1 MKTRKGNVF
10 LTLALAGFLA
20 FGSPSP
26 SANAAWKTT
35 PNGKIYT
42 QTKAPGYLTGMKKIG
57 SNWYYFNKNG
67 IMQGQSQNLQL
78 NETGIRQATNL
89 KNKLVSVPF
98 TVCFTSPLIR
108 AWSTAMIIVG
118 DRVEIK
124 EDDRLIERYL
134 GDFEGKDKK
143 EYDPNIYWD
152 YDLNSNSEEVEA
164 IQDIFKRCNSFVEDL
179 KKNYHDDDIILVVSH
194 GAITR
199 CLHHIL
205 MKSNLKKNLLDFKV
219 GNCYCREYNLRGE

>member
-1 MKTRKGNVF
+1 M
-10 LTLALAGFLA
+10 
-20 FGSPSP
+20 
-26 SANAAWKTT
+26 
-35 PNGKIYT
+35 KIYLVRHGET
-42 QTKAPGYLTGMKKIG
+42 DA
-57 SNWYYFNKNG
+57 NKDK

-78 NETGIRQATNL
+78 NQNGVMQATNL
-89 KNKLVSVPF
+89 KNKLKDIKF
-98 TVCFTSPLIR
+98 DVCFTSPLIR
-108 AWSTAMIIVG
+108 AWSTAMVIAG

-124 EDDRLIERYL
+124 EDKRLIERYL
-134 GDFEGKDKK
+134 GNLENKDRKL
-143 EYDPNIYWD
+143 YDVNKYWD
-152 YDLNSNSEEVEA
+152 YNLNSNDEDVEP

>member
-1 MKTRKGNVF
+1 M
-10 LTLALAGFLA
+10 
-20 FGSPSP
+20 
-26 SANAAWKTT
+26 
-35 PNGKIYT
+35 KIYLVRHGET
-42 QTKAPGYLTGMKKIG
+42 DA
-57 SNWYYFNKNG
+57 NKNG

-89 KNKLVSVPF
+89 KNKLASVPF
-98 TVCFTSPLIR
+98 TACFTSPLIR

-134 GDFEGKDKK
+134 GNFEGKDKK
-143 EYDPNIYWD
+143 EYDPNIYWN

>member
-1 MKTRKGNVF
+1 M
-10 LTLALAGFLA
+10 
-20 FGSPSP
+20 
-26 SANAAWKTT
+26 
-35 PNGKIYT
+35 KIYLVRHGET
-42 QTKAPGYLTGMKKIG
+42 DA
-57 SNWYYFNKNG
+57 NKNG

-89 KNKLVSVPF
+89 KNKLIGVPF
-98 TVCFTSPLIR
+98 TACFTSPLIR
-108 AWSTAMIIVG
+108 SWSTAMIIVG

-134 GDFEGKDKK
+134 GNFEGKDKK

-152 YDLNSNSEEVEA
+152 YDLNSSSEEVEA

-205 MKSNLKKNLLDFKV
+205 MKSKLKKNLLDFKV
-219 GNCYCREYNLRGE
+219 ENCYCREYNLRGE